1 MVDFV
6 GSSCKHEV
14 NMNISLILD
23 DIKLTAK
30 LSYIKKISRSLSLR
44 RSLCDIYPCKD
55 ITGGL
60 PDFISS

>member
-14 NMNISLILD
+14 NMNISLIHQG
-23 DIKLTAK
+23 I
-30 LSYIKKISRSLSLR
+30 IHKINRFLVLC
-44 RSLCDIYPCKD
+44 LCDIYLRKD
-55 ITGGL
+55 ITCGL